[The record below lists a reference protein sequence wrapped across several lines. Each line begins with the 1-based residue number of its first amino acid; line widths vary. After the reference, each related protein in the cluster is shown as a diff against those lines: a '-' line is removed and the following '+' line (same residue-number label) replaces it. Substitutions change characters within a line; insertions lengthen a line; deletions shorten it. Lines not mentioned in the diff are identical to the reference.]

1 MNKRHRQKSKVSS
14 KFTKDQLE
22 AISIIRDAN
31 HQLMKEPPQD
41 SPINCTTYIEKLTT
55 EIMNNLNKNY
65 DKEEERDTPYMNHD
79 TDLVADY
86 EEKIK
91 YAISS
96 LKAIIKEASA
106 WPKSVP
112 TQHIQSIAEHTLM
125 YIDKDYCIYD
135 KGGNDDE

>member
-1 MNKRHRQKSKVSS
+1 MSNKRTRQKSKVSS
-14 KFTKDQLE
+14 KFTKEQLE

-41 SPINCTTYIEKLTT
+41 SPMNCATYMERLTT
-55 EIMNNLNKNY
+55 EIMNNLNKRCAN
-65 DKEEERDTPYMNHD
+65 EEERNTSYMNHD
-79 TDLVADY
+79 TDNLVSEY

-91 YAISS
+91 YAIIS
-96 LKAIIKEASA
+96 LKAIIREASA

-125 YIDKDYCIYD
+125 YIDKDYCIS
-135 KGGNDDE
+135 K